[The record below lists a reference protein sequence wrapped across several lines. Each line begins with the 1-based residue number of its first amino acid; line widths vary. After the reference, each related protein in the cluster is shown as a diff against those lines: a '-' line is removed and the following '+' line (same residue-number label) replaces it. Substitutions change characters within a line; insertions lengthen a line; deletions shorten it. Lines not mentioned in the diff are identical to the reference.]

1 MTTNNDFDR
10 KEDYDFNIYCPDNSS
25 VSLTAYQQYY
35 TLDSDGDPILN
46 INTDIYFTIRFDRQL
61 DKEEFDFLV
70 CEDTS
75 DTSKD
80 FTELDEWV
88 GLSEIVGPNT
98 PVRILEFLQNLP
110 EYEPQLAENSDYEV
124 EEDYSAL
131 FETSN

>member
-61 DKEEFDFLV
+61 DKDEFDFLV
-70 CEDTS
+70 CEDTT

-88 GLSEIVGPNT
+88 GLSEIVSPNT

>member
-46 INTDIYFTIRFDRQL
+46 INTDIYFTISFDRQL

-88 GLSEIVGPNT
+88 GLSEIVSPNT